1 MDALHR
7 HLSSSSNG
15 DSRSQLLS
23 QHSSST
29 LTQSFFQDPRLSSW
43 WEGCGRFHV
52 GGTSGQ
58 FPKGYITPNQLYLE
72 HIVSTHVTAKAESPN
87 LAMYVREEEMN
98 LGNAQ
103 QSHLQCV
110 SPLPGPPL
118 PVLFA

>member
-1 MDALHR
+1 MVGR
-7 HLSSSSNG
+7 VWKIS
-15 DSRSQLLS
+15 
-23 QHSSST
+23 
-29 LTQSFFQDPRLSSW
+29 
-43 WEGCGRFHV
+43 CGRYFWAIPQ
-52 GGTSGQ
+52 G
-58 FPKGYITPNQLYLE
+58 KLTPNQLYLE

-87 LAMYVREEEMN
+87 LAMYVRKEEVN